1 MTTTETV
8 AAVQSL
14 IRDAY
19 AQGNM
24 RGHNATVEGYWSE
37 CTEDH
42 ANEWIAENADRIEA
56 AVSQAEPVACTV
68 CAGTRVVQDGA
79 MHGWEGVDFE
89 MGPIQ
94 CVKDCPACVAQRSI
108 SVDSEL
114 VAAMRST
121 EADENESRKDQKQR
135 LLWVLGEYDFS
146 MPANAFDIIAAMMTD
161 AVAQPDEPTTG
172 AAKP

>member
-1 MTTTETV
+1 
-8 AAVQSL
+8 
-14 IRDAY
+14 
-19 AQGNM
+19 
-24 RGHNATVEGYWSE
+24 
-37 CTEDH
+37 
-42 ANEWIAENADRIEA
+42 
-56 AVSQAEPVACTV
+56 
-68 CAGTRVVQDGA
+68 VVQDGA

-135 LLWVLGEYDFS
+135 LLCVLGEYDFS
-146 MPANAFDIIAAMMTD
+146 MPANAFNIIAGMMTGRAD
-161 AVAQPDEPTTG
+161 QPELVEAEVAAITQRDEPTTG
-172 AAKP
+172 ATKP